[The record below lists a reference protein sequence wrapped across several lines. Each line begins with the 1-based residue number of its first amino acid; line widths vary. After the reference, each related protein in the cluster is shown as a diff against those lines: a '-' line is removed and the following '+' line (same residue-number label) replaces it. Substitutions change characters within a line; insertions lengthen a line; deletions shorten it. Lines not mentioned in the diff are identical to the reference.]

1 MNFVE
6 LRILY
11 LIDVSINFAVRSL
24 KRNSEMQ
31 IYSKFENTNRVCI
44 FVYFQKYNSKKVI
57 DHRYDNKIGLNVF
70 G

>member
-1 MNFVE
+1 MFFQSAIFSVVKKLRNFFLMNFVE

-31 IYSKFENTNRVCI
+31 IYSKSENTNRVLHIC
-44 FVYFQKYNSKKVI
+44 VLP
-57 DHRYDNKIGLNVF
+57 KI
-70 G
+70 